1 MSVKRIQS
9 VRLESGEESWNL
21 ENPGLKHGQDS
32 AKGPPPDTSEDGCD
46 PQPTER
52 SVASCSRSWSSAVP
66 WLCDVTEERRM
77 ESWVRL
83 QLLPVLSPLGFGNFG
98 VRGGELSERRVPA
111 QSPLWPPQ
119 PLPAFMKRN

>member
-46 PQPTER
+46 PQPTREVSDLLLQIMVISS
-52 SVASCSRSWSSAVP
+52 SVA
-66 WLCDVTEERRM
+66 L
-77 ESWVRL
+77 
-83 QLLPVLSPLGFGNFG
+83 
-98 VRGGELSERRVPA
+98 
-111 QSPLWPPQ
+111 
-119 PLPAFMKRN
+119 